1 MKKTIAMLLV
11 IALGLL
17 LAACSVSGYTYPDS
31 RRYTAGGATVTG
43 RVEKLDVSWIAGEV
57 NIGYHKG
64 ESVVFSEQS
73 ARSLK
78 EEQEL
83 RWWLDGDTL
92 CIKYAQSGFRSSANL
107 NKELTVL
114 LPEGMKLSNMDI
126 NMVSADLLAENV
138 QTDLLRINTVSGSVN
153 LTAERADRVEVNSV
167 SGDQLLRFERAPQRL
182 DADAVSGDVTL
193 LLPENAGFTAELN
206 TVSGRVSGSMPMQ
219 KNGDRY
225 THGDGASRI
234 HVHTVSGDLQMDA
247 IR

>member
-1 MKKTIAMLLV
+1 MRKPA
-11 IALGLL
+11 
-17 LAACSVSGYTYPDS
+17 
-31 RRYTAGGATVTG
+31 
-43 RVEKLDVSWIAGEV
+43 
-57 NIGYHKG
+57 
-64 ESVVFSEQS
+64 S
-73 ARSLK
+73 AP
-78 EEQEL
+78 
-83 RWWLDGDTL
+83 
-92 CIKYAQSGFRSSANL
+92 AQSGFRSSANL

-114 LPEGMKLSNMDI
+114 LPEGMKLSDMDV
-126 NMVSADLLAENV
+126 NMVSADLRAENV

-167 SGDQLLRFERAPQRL
+167 SGDQRLRFERAPQRL

-193 LLPENAGFTAELN
+193 LLPENAGFTAELD